1 MIGKCGTCKVPP
13 TGELTEKE
21 SIMDIMDRLAQKLPE
36 YEDALERSAKY
47 YRRKQIKET
56 LCGLLGFVF
65 MLLIFAEI
73 YLLLMVM

>member
-1 MIGKCGTCKVPP
+1 
-13 TGELTEKE
+13 
-21 SIMDIMDRLAQKLPE
+21 MDIMDRLAQDLPE

-47 YRRKQIKET
+47 YRHKQIKET

-73 YLLLMVM
+73 YLVLMVM